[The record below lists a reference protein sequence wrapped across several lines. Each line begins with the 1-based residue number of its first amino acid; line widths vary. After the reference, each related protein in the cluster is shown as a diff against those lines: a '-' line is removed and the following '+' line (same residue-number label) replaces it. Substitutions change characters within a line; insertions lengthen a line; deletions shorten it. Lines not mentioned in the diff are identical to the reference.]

1 MSESVLHSSPE
12 RPKSK
17 KATTH
22 SPGVSDELSNL
33 YEEVSIDNILEEL
46 KNVFS
51 RLVTYQKKDNYLDDQ
66 DYSEII
72 SLIYDTGRSI
82 DPLLNFHR
90 PDPDNIS
97 LVNTFKRIW
106 NCDPN
111 TFPGDASSDLTHITK
126 KYLLAIESD
135 KIDFLEK
142 IAFIS
147 KTLPLD
153 NPSLGTL
160 MQQLNIGDSIVESY
174 NKTKST
180 KRKLNCDN
188 LKDYLLGYILTI
200 SNNKN
205 ELINELPKRL
215 VQDVHKGTN
224 SSSMYF

>member
-1 MSESVLHSSPE
+1 MSESVLHSSRE
-12 RPKSK
+12 VSK
-17 KATTH
+17 TKITH
-22 SPGVSDELSNL
+22 SPGISDELSYL
-33 YEEVSIDNILEEL
+33 CEEVSIDNILDKL
-46 KNVFS
+46 KNVFT

-147 KTLPLD
+147 KTLPLE

-160 MQQLNIGDSIVESY
+160 MQQLNIGDSIVDSY
-174 NKTKST
+174 NETKST

-205 ELINELPKRL
+205 ELINEFPSRL
-215 VQDVHKGTN
+215 VQDVPKGTN

>member
-1 MSESVLHSSPE
+1 MSESVLHRSPE
-12 RPKSK
+12 KPKTK
-17 KATTH
+17 KAITH

-46 KNVFS
+46 KNVFT

-72 SLIYDTGRSI
+72 SLIYETGRSM

-97 LVNTFKRIW
+97 LVNTFRRIW

-111 TFPGDASSDLTHITK
+111 SFPGDASSDLTHISK
-126 KYLLAIESD
+126 KYLLEIESD

-153 NPSLGTL
+153 NPSLRTL
-160 MQQLNIGDSIVESY
+160 LQKLNIGDSVVESY
-174 NKTKST
+174 NRTKST

-188 LKDYLLGYILTI
+188 LKDFLLGYILTI

-205 ELINELPKRL
+205 ELINELPLRL

>member
-1 MSESVLHSSPE
+1 MSESVLHSSSE
-12 RPKSK
+12 RPKTK
-17 KATTH
+17 KAVTH
-22 SPGVSDELSNL
+22 SPGVSDELANL
-33 YEEVSIDNILEEL
+33 YEEVSIDSILKEL
-46 KNVFS
+46 KNVFT

-72 SLIYDTGRSI
+72 SLIYETGRSM

-111 TFPGDASSDLTHITK
+111 SFPGDASSDLTHITK
-126 KYLLAIESD
+126 KYLLEIESD

-160 MQQLNIGDSIVESY
+160 MQQLNIRDSVVESY

-180 KRKLNCDN
+180 KRKFNCDN

-205 ELINELPKRL
+205 ELINELPSRL
-215 VQDVHKGTN
+215 VQDVYKGTN